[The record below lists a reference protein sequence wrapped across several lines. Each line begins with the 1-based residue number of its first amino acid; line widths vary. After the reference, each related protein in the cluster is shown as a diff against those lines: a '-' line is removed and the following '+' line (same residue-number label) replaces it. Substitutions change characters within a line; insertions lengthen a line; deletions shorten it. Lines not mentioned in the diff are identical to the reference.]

1 MFDLIQIL
9 LDVDMARVKVE
20 LPGQG
25 ESWFFISQDETVK
38 RFIEE
43 LKHEE
48 DKIEKIEV
56 LQENSNGVK
65 APMPETDK
73 LFPALQ

>member
-1 MFDLIQIL
+1 MFDLIYIL
-9 LDVDMARVKVE
+9 LVVDMARVKVE

-56 LQENSNGVK
+56 L
-65 APMPETDK
+65 
-73 LFPALQ
+73 